1 MLHSLEIKD
10 YALIENIHIEFMGG
24 LNIITGETGA
34 GKSILIDAMSLLLG
48 ERASTLVVR
57 KEANK
62 SIIEGIFD
70 IKGNNKVAKLLTEN
84 DIEVFDD
91 LIIRREIS
99 VKGSNRC
106 FINDTPVQLSLI
118 QSVGNQLVD
127 LHGQHDHQSLLKIN
141 THLELIDDFGEL
153 DVLKNE
159 YKKHYTRISEITKEL
174 FSLRSKEEKLG
185 QDKESY
191 EFQLKEIN
199 AVSPRIGEE
208 EELKEQLNL
217 LENSE
222 NILSLSNEIYC
233 VAYDNE
239 SSAHD
244 QLVEISHLLEK
255 LKNIDLKFGEKLS
268 ELLSAIE
275 IIDDIAKFV
284 RTYSD
289 KIDLEAGTLDEMRE
303 RLGALSLLKKRY
315 GGSVEKI
322 IEHRTKLIEELE
334 IVVNYDERI
343 KKFEKELE
351 SERFAAGQVASD
363 LSEKRKKVAKNIERE
378 VVGALKELGIND
390 ATFRVDFKINKLA
403 ESAANYVLI
412 GKEKYKFNASGVDEV
427 EFLVSTNLGEDPKP
441 LAKIASGG
449 EISRIM
455 LALKSILAKSD
466 RLPLLIFDEID
477 TGVSGRIAQK
487 VGNTLKEL
495 SKFHQIISITHL
507 PQIAGY
513 ADTHFAV
520 EKIKLGSRVVSS
532 IKKLDEHE
540 RVREVA
546 KLLSGEEITEASL
559 KSARELIEFK

>member
-275 IIDDIAKFV
+275 IIGDIAKFV

-289 KIDLEAGTLDEMRE
+289 KIDLESGTLDEMRE

-363 LSEKRKKVAKNIERE
+363 LSEIRKKVAKNIERE

>member
-208 EELKEQLNL
+208 DELKEQLNL

-322 IEHRTKLIEELE
+322 IEHQRKLMEELE

-540 RVREVA
+540 RVHEVA

-559 KSARELIEFK
+559 KSARELIELK

>member
-208 EELKEQLNL
+208 DELKEQLNL

-322 IEHRTKLIEELE
+322 IEHRTKLMEELE

-540 RVREVA
+540 RVHEVA

-559 KSARELIEFK
+559 KSARELIELK